1 MVCLYAMKIIS
12 YSDLHLEFG
21 SNFMPP
27 ADTNADVM
35 ILAGD
40 IITCKDYSPLSR
52 FLKNWHKPV
61 LFVMGNHEYYTRR
74 PMTEEKTSF
83 RDWLKEQHPNVTL
96 LLDENVT
103 IDGVH
108 FFGGTM
114 WTDFDD
120 GNPLAMLTAQQQM
133 NDYQMI
139 YTEAGHRLT
148 PSQTVA
154 MHQTYREKLIAWLE
168 DEKNGSRVV
177 ISHHAPVINP
187 HTQHKESPL
196 QPAFNSLD
204 MLEIIERYQPALWV
218 YGHTHEC
225 DDQMIGATRVI
236 SNQSGYPSRQRQ
248 FECADFDPQGRMM
261 EIM

>member
-1 MVCLYAMKIIS
+1 MEKKAVKIIS

-21 SNFMPP
+21 TDFRPP
-27 ADTNADVM
+27 PDTDADVM

-40 IITCKDYSPLSR
+40 IITCKDYRPLSR
-52 FLKNWHKPV
+52 FLREWRKPV
-61 LFVMGNHEYYTRR
+61 LYVMGNHEYYTRR
-74 PMTEEKTSF
+74 PMAEEDTSF
-83 RDWLKEQHPNVTL
+83 RDWLKEHHPNVTL
-96 LLDENVT
+96 LLDENAT

-114 WTDFDD
+114 WTDFDG

-133 NDYQMI
+133 NDYRMI
-139 YTEAGHRLT
+139 ALSAGHRLT
-148 PSQTVA
+148 PAQTITL
-154 MHQTYREKLIAWLE
+154 HQIYREKLIVWLE
-168 DEKNGSRVV
+168 HGGSGSRVV

-187 HTQHKESPL
+187 RTQYKDSPL
-196 QPAFNSLD
+196 QPAFNSLN
-204 MLEIIERYQPALWV
+204 MLEIIERYQPTLWV

-248 FECADFDPQGRMM
+248 FECAGFDSQGLQLLL
-261 EIM
+261 